1 MTAWSDRLVVAFVLA
16 TIALSAHAGPRFK
29 LGPRIEADA
38 GTYEFTARKLFIGDR
53 EVDLLDAEF
62 GATPFSERYLAYLAC
77 SLGSGPQK
85 DGAGCVNWRLVDTRT
100 RKPQS
105 LKLPR
110 FEPLL
115 STPAFK
121 WPLIAYVAVSA
132 DEDEKAR
139 AECLVYDWRRRKVLA
154 AKLIAQDL
162 PITDM
167 PGFFDP
173 PKFLTDKQVVSCEH
187 EGQVYELV
195 YVK

>member
-1 MTAWSDRLVVAFVLA
+1 MTSRIHRAALAVALVAMA
-16 TIALSAHAGPRFK
+16 AAAHAGPRFK

-62 GATPFSERYLAYLAC
+62 GATPFSDRYLAYLSC
-77 SLGSGPQK
+77 SLGAGPAK
-85 DGAGCVNWRLVDTRT
+85 DGAGCADWKLVDTRT
-100 RKPQS
+100 RKPQP

-115 STPAFK
+115 STPAFR

-132 DEDEKAR
+132 AEDDKAH

-154 AKLIAQDL
+154 AKLIAADL

-167 PGFFDP
+167 PGFFDA
-173 PKFLTDKQVVSCEH
+173 PKFLADKQVVSCEH